1 MKNTKKYGILAPL
14 SAGFCATVLTIAG
27 GLSANVS
34 YASTTVA
41 TNTERTSSVK
51 SSEVSGS
58 SDYVQFEDSAL
69 KNAVLNY
76 LKNSFNSSSWGDSP
90 DGALLG
96 ENDTE
101 ITVEQANKV
110 TNLDLSSS
118 SISSIK
124 GIKAFKN
131 LKAVNLSSNS
141 ITDISPIK
149 DLSKLTDINFSFNY
163 ELKDIS
169 VVKGLSNLQK
179 INFYY
184 DKVADITPIKDL
196 KNLTEIN
203 FSNNDPING
212 DKWQDNINVL
222 KTANWNL
229 TDLKLSGIK
238 IGDNLK
244 LVSKFKNLKHFEAVS
259 SGIKTVEPLKDLT
272 SLTNLNLE
280 SNNIEN
286 IGDLS
291 KLTKLTS
298 LNLNYNNNISN
309 ISVLSNF
316 KDLNDFRIARNNITD
331 ISSIAD
337 LHKLT
342 VLWLNDNK
350 ISNTAPLRNL
360 SDLSLL
366 YIGGNK
372 LNNDNLKD
380 FINMSSIVCLWFENN
395 NITDISTLKDLKNVA
410 NINSLKIDD
419 NKISDISPLKSLTSL
434 EDLYANGGNI
444 SDISP
449 LKDLEKLR
457 IVEISHNNISDITP
471 LGDLKNLSSVD
482 LSYNKISDISPLKDS
497 TGLWT
502 LNVHDNK
509 ITDYTPLNK
518 LSGVSLDYG
527 QSNQKITVTL
537 PSGVTTVTVPEVKL
551 PTRSGAEYVVTY
563 AGGSGSAV
571 DKDSRKVTF
580 NNILKANES
589 AEITFTIKNANNP
602 SDSSFGGK
610 FIVKASSTKLS
621 MVDKHN
627 NDDPSNDKI
636 VEALNLGEVDNEDK
650 PTVTKISAVSGD
662 EYKMRVTLTYKSGF
676 VADVVVPLR
685 LIKTTEVQFKT
696 KYEADPNATYESKT
710 TTTAGVKGSTTTT
723 SYKDDDGNVVSS
735 ETNTPATNAVI
746 KVGNKK
752 VEIEEIQPGTT
763 YEADSSLKYNQEQ
776 TTEGTKG
783 SKTTTTIYIVNA
795 DTGLTDEVDGTPKV
809 ETKAAKDKVIK
820 IGNLEKKTSDI
831 AFKKTYEGNPDLTYQ
846 KQETKTAGKKGQE
859 EVTLTYKVDA
869 KTGLTTE
876 VEAKKGLRTQPVN
889 EVIQVGNKEVIQNED
904 GSTTTKTYKV
914 NPNDGTLSDPTVVTS
929 RPWTDIASGASVS
942 EVLKA
947 KMTYTTDDSLPYGQ
961 TKKVSD
967 PKDGE
972 KITTPTGKVENGKWV
987 EGEPKVEIKAAV
999 NGVTKVGNKK
1009 VETEDI
1015 QPGTVYEADS
1025 TLDYNKQQT
1034 TEGTKGTKTTTTIY
1048 KVNADTGLTD
1058 EVDGTP
1064 NVVTVQAKNKVI
1076 KVGNKQ
1082 VTHEGDKTI
1091 TTTYDVDPNTGE
1103 LKNPKVHT
1111 SMPWQEIK
1119 DNAITV
1125 NPQPQP
1131 PTPNPNPNPTPNPSP
1146 SPEPSPNPA
1155 PQPGGSGTGDN
1166 TGNNPDNNPNNNSDN
1181 GSGNNP
1187 NNNPN
1192 NNPDN
1197 GSGNTP
1203 GNSNGNTNGDKTG
1216 NNGTGDD
1223 NTGSDNTKNNGNE
1236 NGDTGNNGNNTNGSN
1251 ANRNRNGGS
1260 TGGSGSNSSNS
1271 VKSNASDSAKD
1282 SAKDSSKDHSDSS
1295 DSAKDSTKDS
1305 KDSAKYSASNSAKR
1319 ASKSSNFGLIASVI
1333 GALVAVAAVVGGFF
1347 FLLFAK
1353 KRKKRKD
1360 EDENENGISRG

>member
-482 LSYNKISDISPLKDS
+482 LSYNKISDISPLKDA

-1091 TTTYDVDPNTGE
+1091 TTTYDVDPNTGK
-1103 LKNPKVHT
+1103 LTNPKKHT
-1111 SMPWQEIK
+1111 SMPAGNLTPAKQLQ
-1119 DNAITV
+1119 
-1125 NPQPQP
+1125 NPDSH
-1131 PTPNPNPNPTPNPSP
+1131 NPSG
-1146 SPEPSPNPA
+1146 
-1155 PQPGGSGTGDN
+1155 QGGQGGGSQSDQGGHGNDSQGGQGDGTGN
-1166 TGNNPDNNPNNNSDN
+1166 TGDGNSVEPDWTYNPGLNIGGENNPGDNPNNNSGNDNNTN
-1181 GSGNNP
+1181 GSG
-1187 NNNPN
+1187 
-1192 NNPDN
+1192 D
-1197 GSGNTP
+1197 GTG
-1203 GNSNGNTNGDKTG
+1203 NGNTKNDGNGNG
-1216 NNGTGDD
+1216 GTGS
-1223 NTGSDNTKNNGNE
+1223 NSAV
-1236 NGDTGNNGNNTNGSN
+1236 NNGNNTNGSN
-1251 ANRNRNGGS
+1251 TNRNRNGGS
-1260 TGGSGSNSSNS
+1260 AGGNGSNSSNS
-1271 VKSNASDSAKD
+1271 AKSNADDSAKD
-1282 SAKDSSKDHSDSS
+1282 SAKDSSKNHSDSD
-1295 DSAKDSTKDS
+1295 DSAKDS
-1305 KDSAKYSASNSAKR
+1305 KDSAKDSKDSAKSSASNSAKHV
-1319 ASKSSNFGLIASVI
+1319 SNSSNFGLIASII

>member
-1 MKNTKKYGILAPL
+1 MKNTRKYGILAPL

-96 ENDTE
+96 EDDNE
-101 ITVEQANKV
+101 ITVEQADKV

-124 GIKAFKN
+124 GIEAFKN

-149 DLSKLTDINFSFNY
+149 DLKNITDINFSFNY
-163 ELKDIS
+163 GLKDIS
-169 VVKGLSNLQK
+169 DVKYLSNLKK
-179 INFYY
+179 INFCY
-184 DKVADITPIKDL
+184 DKISDINPIKDL

-203 FSNNDPING
+203 FSNNDPIN
-212 DKWQDNINVL
+212 DKLQDNINVL
-222 KTANWNL
+222 KNANWNL
-229 TDLKLSGIK
+229 TDLELSGMK

-244 LVSKFKNLKHFEAVS
+244 LVSKFKNLNHFEAVS

-286 IGDLS
+286 ISDLS
-291 KLTKLTS
+291 KLTKLTN

-316 KDLNDFRIARNNITD
+316 KDLDDLRIASNNITD
-331 ISSIAD
+331 ISSITD
-337 LHKLT
+337 LYKLT

-380 FINMSSIVCLWFENN
+380 FINMSSIGCLWFENN

-434 EDLYANGGNI
+434 EDLYANGNNI

-449 LKDLEKLR
+449 LKDLKKLR
-457 IVEISHNNISDITP
+457 IVEISHNNISDIAA
-471 LGDLKNLSSVD
+471 LKDLTKLNSVD
-482 LSYNKISDISPLKDS
+482 LSYNKISDISPLKNA

-509 ITDYTPLNK
+509 ITDYTPLNN

-563 AGGSGSAV
+563 AGGSGSTV

-589 AEITFTIKNANNP
+589 AEITFTIKNANNS

-662 EYKMRVTLTYKSGF
+662 EYKMCVTLTYKSGF

-763 YEADSSLKYNQEQ
+763 YEADSSLKYNQEK

-783 SKTTTTIYIVNA
+783 TKTTTTIYIVNA
-795 DTGLTDEVDGTPKV
+795 DTGLTDEVDGNPKV

-820 IGNLEKKTSDI
+820 IGNVEKKTSDI
-831 AFKKTYEGNPDLTYQ
+831 AFKKTYEGNPALTYKAQ
-846 KQETKTAGKKGQE
+846 QIKTAGKKGQE

-947 KMTYTTDDSLPYGQ
+947 KMTYTADDSLPYGQ
-961 TKKVSD
+961 KQKESD

-1025 TLDYNKQQT
+1025 TLDYNKQKTT

-1064 NVVTVQAKNKVI
+1064 TVVTVQAKNNVI

-1091 TTTYDVDPNTGE
+1091 TTTYDVDPNTGK
-1103 LKNPKVHT
+1103 LTNPKKHT
-1111 SMPWQEIK
+1111 SMPAGNLTPAKQLQ
-1119 DNAITV
+1119 
-1125 NPQPQP
+1125 NPDSH
-1131 PTPNPNPNPTPNPSP
+1131 NPSG
-1146 SPEPSPNPA
+1146 
-1155 PQPGGSGTGDN
+1155 QGGQGGGSQSDGTENPGDGGQGGD
-1166 TGNNPDNNPNNNSDN
+1166 TGNTDTGAGDGTHGGLNPV
-1181 GSGNNP
+1181 GSGS
-1187 NNNPN
+1187 
-1192 NNPDN
+1192 D
-1197 GSGNTP
+1197 NTP
-1203 GNSNGNTNGDKTG
+1203 GNSNGNTNGNKTG
-1216 NNGTGDD
+1216 NDGTGNDNTGDD
-1223 NTGSDNTKNNGNE
+1223 NTKNDGNGN
-1236 NGDTGNNGNNTNGSN
+1236 GGAGNNGKNINGSN

-1260 TGGSGSNSSNS
+1260 AGGSGLNAGGSGSNSSNS
-1271 VKSNASDSAKD
+1271 AKSNADDSVKDSAKD
-1282 SAKDSSKDHSDSS
+1282 FAKDSSKDYS
-1295 DSAKDSTKDS
+1295 DSANSDDSAKDS
-1305 KDSAKYSASNSAKR
+1305 KDSAKDSKDSAKSSASNSANHV
-1319 ASKSSNFGLIASVI
+1319 SNSSNFGLIASII

-1360 EDENENGISRG
+1360 EDENESGISRG

>member
-1 MKNTKKYGILAPL
+1 M
-14 SAGFCATVLTIAG
+14 LTIVG
-27 GLSANVS
+27 GFSANVS
-34 YASTTVA
+34 YASTTAA
-41 TNTERTSSVK
+41 TSAARTSSVK
-51 SSEVSGS
+51 SSEVN
-58 SDYVQFEDSAL
+58 SDNKYVKFEDSAL

-244 LVSKFKNLKHFEAVS
+244 LVSKFNNLKHFEAVS

-410 NINSLKIDD
+410 NINSLRIDD

-449 LKDLEKLR
+449 LKDLTKLR
-457 IVEISHNNISDITP
+457 TVEISHNNISDITP

-518 LSGVSLDYG
+518 LSGISLDYS
-527 QSNQKITVTL
+527 QSNQIINVTL
-537 PSGVTTVTVPEVKL
+537 PSGVKTVTVPEVKL
-551 PTRSGAEYVVTY
+551 PTRDGAAYVVTY
-563 AGGSGSAV
+563 AGGSGSTV

-589 AEITFTIKNANNP
+589 AEITFTIKNTNDP
-602 SDSSFGGK
+602 SDSGFGGK
-610 FIVKASSTKLS
+610 FIVKASGIKLS

-627 NDDPSNDKI
+627 DDAPSNDKI
-636 VEALNLGEVDNEDK
+636 VESLNLGDEDK
-650 PTVTKISAVSGD
+650 PAVTSISKVD
-662 EYKMRVTLTYKSGF
+662 EDDYKMRVTLTYKSGF
-676 VADVVVPLR
+676 VAEVVVPLR
-685 LIKTTEVQFKT
+685 LIKTTEVPFKT
-696 KYEADPNATYESKT
+696 TYKADPTVEYGKQK
-710 TTTAGVKGSTTTT
+710 TTTAGAKGSTTTT
-723 SYKDDDGNVVSS
+723 SYKDDDGKVHSNV
-735 ETNTPATNAVI
+735 TNTPATDAVI
-746 KVGNKK
+746 NVGNKK
-752 VEIEEIQPGTT
+752 VTVETIDPGMT
-763 YEADSSLKYNQEQ
+763 YKADSTLNYKQEQ

-783 SKTTTTIYIVNA
+783 SKTTTTIYKVDENN
-795 DTGLTDEVDGTPKV
+795 GLTSNVDGTPTVDTVK
-809 ETKAAKDKVIK
+809 AKDKVIK

-831 AFKKTYEGNPDLTYQ
+831 PFKKTYEGNPDLTYQ
-846 KQETKTAGKKGQE
+846 KQQTKTAGKNGKE

-876 VEAKKGLRTQPVN
+876 VEAKKGLCTKPVN
-889 EVIQVGNKEVIQNED
+889 EVIQVGNKEVIQNND
-904 GSTTTKTYKV
+904 GSTTIKTYKV
-914 NPNDGTLSDPTVVTS
+914 NPDDGTLSDPTVVTS
-929 RPWTDIASGASVS
+929 RPWTDIASGAAVS

-947 KMTYTTDDSLPYGQ
+947 KMTYTADDSLLYGQ
-961 TKKVSD
+961 TQKVSD

-972 KITTPTGKVENGKWV
+972 KITTPTGRVENGKWI

-1009 VETEDI
+1009 V
-1015 QPGTVYEADS
+1015 
-1025 TLDYNKQQT
+1025 
-1034 TEGTKGTKTTTTIY
+1034 
-1048 KVNADTGLTD
+1048 
-1058 EVDGTP
+1058 
-1064 NVVTVQAKNKVI
+1064 
-1076 KVGNKQ
+1076 
-1082 VTHEGDKTI
+1082 THEGDKTI
-1091 TTTYDVDPNTGE
+1091 TTTYDVDKDTGD

-1131 PTPNPNPNPTPNPSP
+1131 STPNPDPTNPGDND
-1146 SPEPSPNPA
+1146 
-1155 PQPGGSGTGDN
+1155 GGSGDGTGNTGDDNSVEPDWTYNPELNIGGEN
-1166 TGNNPDNNPNNNSDN
+1166 TPGSNPGNNPNNNSGNGSNNGNNTN
-1181 GSGNNP
+1181 GSGN
-1187 NNNPN
+1187 
-1192 NNPDN
+1192 
-1197 GSGNTP
+1197 G
-1203 GNSNGNTNGDKTG
+1203 TG
-1216 NNGTGDD
+1216 NG
-1223 NTGSDNTKNNGNE
+1223 NTKNNG
-1236 NGDTGNNGNNTNGSN
+1236 TGNNGNNTNGSN
-1251 ANRNRNGGS
+1251 TNRNGGS
-1260 TGGSGSNSSNS
+1260 AGGNGLNAGGSGSNSSNS
-1271 VKSNASDSAKD
+1271 AKPNDSDSAKD

-1295 DSAKDSTKDS
+1295 DSAKDFAKDSDKDSKDS
-1305 KDSAKYSASNSAKR
+1305 KDSAKSSASSSAKH
-1319 ASKSSNFGLIASVI
+1319 ASSSSNVGLIASII
-1333 GALVAVAAVVGGFF
+1333 GALAAIAAIVGGFF
-1347 FLLFAK
+1347 FFILFGK

-1360 EDENENGISRG
+1360 EGENKSDRS

>member
-1 MKNTKKYGILAPL
+1 MKNTRKYGILAPL

-96 ENDTE
+96 EDDNE
-101 ITVEQANKV
+101 ITVEQADKV

-124 GIKAFKN
+124 GIEAFKN

-149 DLSKLTDINFSFNY
+149 DLKNITDINFSFNY
-163 ELKDIS
+163 GLKDIS
-169 VVKGLSNLQK
+169 DVKYLSNLKK
-179 INFYY
+179 INFCY
-184 DKVADITPIKDL
+184 DKISDINPIKDL

-203 FSNNDPING
+203 FSNNDPIN
-212 DKWQDNINVL
+212 DKLQDNINVL
-222 KTANWNL
+222 KNANWNL
-229 TDLKLSGIK
+229 TDLELSGMK

-244 LVSKFKNLKHFEAVS
+244 LVSKFKNLNHFEAVS

-286 IGDLS
+286 ISDLS
-291 KLTKLTS
+291 KLTKLTN

-316 KDLNDFRIARNNITD
+316 KDLDDLRIASNNITD
-331 ISSIAD
+331 ISSITD
-337 LHKLT
+337 LYKLT

-380 FINMSSIVCLWFENN
+380 FINMSSIGCLWFENN

-434 EDLYANGGNI
+434 EDLYANGNNI

-449 LKDLEKLR
+449 LKDLKKLR

-471 LGDLKNLSSVD
+471 LGDLKNLGSVD
-482 LSYNKISDISPLKDS
+482 LSYNKISDISPLKDA

-527 QSNQKITVTL
+527 QSDQKITVTL
-537 PSGVTTVTVPEVKL
+537 PSGVMTVTVPEVKL
-551 PTRSGAEYVVTY
+551 PTRDGAEYVVTY
-563 AGGSGSAV
+563 AGGSGSTV

-610 FIVKASSTKLS
+610 FIVKASSTPLS
-621 MVDKHN
+621 RVDKHN
-627 NDDPSNDKI
+627 DVNPTDEQI
-636 VEALNLGEVDNEDK
+636 VKALNLGDEDK
-650 PTVTKISAVSGD
+650 PAVTSISAVSGD
-662 EYKMRVTLTYKSGF
+662 DYKMRVTLKYESGF
-676 VADVVVPLR
+676 VADVDVPLR
-685 LIKTTEVQFKT
+685 LIKTTVVQFKT
-696 KYEADPNATYESKT
+696 KYEADPNATYESKNT
-710 TTTAGVKGSTTTT
+710 TIAGVNGSKTTT
-723 SYKDDDGNVVSS
+723 SYKGDDGNVVSS

-763 YEADSSLKYNQEQ
+763 YEADSSLKYNQEK

-783 SKTTTTIYIVNA
+783 TKTTTTIYIVNA
-795 DTGLTDEVDGTPKV
+795 DIGLTDEVDGTPKV

-820 IGNLEKKTSDI
+820 IGNVEKKTSDI

-876 VEAKKGLRTQPVN
+876 VEVKKGSCTKPVN
-889 EVIQVGNKEVIQNED
+889 EVVQVGNKEVIQNSD

-947 KMTYTTDDSLPYGQ
+947 KMTYTADDSLPYGQ

-999 NGVTKVGNKK
+999 NGVTKVGNK
-1009 VETEDI
+1009 
-1015 QPGTVYEADS
+1015 
-1025 TLDYNKQQT
+1025 
-1034 TEGTKGTKTTTTIY
+1034 
-1048 KVNADTGLTD
+1048 
-1058 EVDGTP
+1058 
-1064 NVVTVQAKNKVI
+1064 
-1076 KVGNKQ
+1076 Q
-1082 VTHEGDKTI
+1082 VTKDGNKTI
-1091 TTTYDVDPNTGE
+1091 TTTYDVDPNTGK
-1103 LKNPKVHT
+1103 LTNPKKHT
-1111 SMPWQEIK
+1111 SMPAGTLTPTDQLQKTVTFNKK
-1119 DNAITV
+1119 DGSLLSTVKVETGKKVAAASMPAAPAEDGFTFKEWNTKQDGTGTVFNADTAVNADTTV
-1125 NPQPQP
+1125 YAIYTQNPVTPPAPHPQP
-1131 PTPNPNPNPTPNPSP
+1131 PAPDPDPNPTPNPT
-1146 SPEPSPNPA
+1146 PNPA

-1166 TGNNPDNNPNNNSDN
+1166 PGNNTDNNPNNNSDN
-1181 GSGNNP
+1181 GSGNNTD
-1187 NNNPN
+1187 NNPN

-1197 GSGNTP
+1197 GSGNTTGSNP
-1203 GNSNGNTNGDKTG
+1203 GNNPNNNLGNG
-1216 NNGTGDD
+1216 
-1223 NTGSDNTKNNGNE
+1223 SNNGNDSTNCSGDGAGD
-1236 NGDTGNNGNNTNGSN
+1236 NGAGNNGNNTNGSN
-1251 ANRNRNGGS
+1251 ANRTCNSGSAGGN
-1260 TGGSGSNSSNS
+1260 GSNSSNS
-1271 VKSNASDSAKD
+1271 AKSNASDSAKD
-1282 SAKDSSKDHSDSS
+1282 SAKDSSKNHSDSS
-1295 DSAKDSTKDS
+1295 DSAKDSAKDS
-1305 KDSAKYSASNSAKR
+1305 EKDSAKDSADSAKSSASSSAKR
-1319 ASKSSNFGLIASVI
+1319 ASNPSNFGLIASII

-1347 FLLFAK
+1347 FLLFGK

-1360 EDENENGISRG
+1360 EDEN